1 VAVVPSRFEEEAAVS
16 TAARL
21 LIVVAIALLLPTNAD
36 ARWTRLRTANFDFIG
51 DAPAGQIREVAQR
64 LEQFREV
71 MVRALPGATAVSPVP
86 TIVVVFSSDRALTP
100 VKPMFRGNTTDVSGY
115 FQPGEDL
122 NYIALNG
129 EYIDVALMT
138 IFHEYAHVLVSNTL
152 GRAPVWLGEGL
163 AEFYDMMQGLEGG
176 KTVMIGRAPAHH
188 VDLLKSSTLMPIKQL
203 LSIDH
208 DSPVYNEGSRRGVF
222 FSESWALTH
231 YLTLGNR
238 ERTPQFSKYLLAVK
252 IGADPATAFTDIFG
266 SDLAALD
273 RELFE
278 YVRQVAFPL
287 LRLQFNQKITGDAER
302 GTTMDD
308 AEAAVYVAD
317 LQARI
322 GRDQEGRARLQT
334 VLTRKPDAARAST
347 ALGLIDFR
355 ARRYKEALP
364 ALERAAGQ
372 APQDAFVQTAFGRGL
387 VAIINETPDVEAKR
401 AALQKARDTLSRA
414 VDIDATSAY
423 AAGLLGYIELVDR
436 QDVFRAVAMLERAS
450 QLAPSREQY
459 RLLLAQALIEQGELT
474 RATNYLGPLLSAGS
488 SADVR
493 NDARRLLGEVG
504 NRSQSAD
511 ATRRQ
516 PTTNDLVALS
526 AAADVALPSPTGLPR
541 SLVRL
546 DLRPVK
552 EGETRVLG
560 LFRAIECPR
569 PGGVI
574 LNVDADGRLFRLEA
588 KQLSDIEF
596 ITYRSAQGG
605 SVTCGALPMPQ
616 RVFATYRARSGAA
629 PGAGDAVAIELLPD
643 EYVPPR

>member
-1 VAVVPSRFEEEAAVS
+1 VS
-16 TAARL
+16 TATRL
-21 LIVVAIALLLPTNAD
+21 LTVVVVALLLPIDAD
-36 ARWTRLRTANFDFIG
+36 ARWTRLRTANFQFIG
-51 DAPAGQIREVAQR
+51 DAPAGQIREVAEK

-71 MVRALPGATAVSPVP
+71 MVRALPGATTVTPVP

-100 VKPMFRGNTTDVSGY
+100 VKPLFRGNTTDVSGY
-115 FQPGEDL
+115 FQAGEDL

-129 EYIDVALMT
+129 EYIDIALLT
-138 IFHEYAHVLVSNTL
+138 IFHEYAHVLVTNTL
-152 GRAPVWLGEGL
+152 GRAPVWLSEGL
-163 AEFYDMMQGLEGG
+163 AEFYDVMQGLEGG
-176 KTVMIGRAPAHH
+176 KTVVIGRAPAQH
-188 VDLLKSSTLMPIKQL
+188 VELLKSSTLMPIKQL
-203 LSIDH
+203 LAIDH

-222 FSESWALTH
+222 YAESWALTH

-238 ERTPQFSKYLLAVK
+238 ERTPQLSKYLAAVK
-252 IGADPATAFTDIFG
+252 SGADPAGAFTDAFG
-266 SDLAALD
+266 PDLAVLD
-273 RELFE
+273 RELFQ
-278 YVRQVAFPL
+278 YVRQVAFPA
-287 LRLQFNQKITGDAER
+287 LRLQFNQKITGEAER

-308 AEAAVYVAD
+308 IEADVYVAD

-322 GRDQEGRARLQT
+322 GREQEGRARLQA
-334 VLTRKPDAARAST
+334 VLARKPDIARAST

-355 ARRYKEALP
+355 ARRFKEALP

-387 VAIINETPDVEAKR
+387 VAIVNETPEIEAKR
-401 AALQKARDTLSRA
+401 PALQKARDALSRA
-414 VDIDATSAY
+414 VEIDATSAY
-423 AAGLLGYIELVDR
+423 AAGVLGYILLAEGKDIP
-436 QDVFRAVAMLERAS
+436 RAVAMLERAS

-459 RLLLAQALIEQGELT
+459 RLLLAQALIEQGELK

-504 NRSQSAD
+504 NRSSQGTAGSG
-511 ATRRQ
+511 RQ
-516 PTTNDLVALS
+516 PAGDDALLSLS
-526 AAADVALPSPTGLPR
+526 AAADVALPSPVAPPR
-541 SLVRL
+541 TLVTL

-560 LFRAIECPR
+560 MFRGIECPR
-569 PGGVI
+569 AGGVV
-574 LNVDADGRLFRLEA
+574 LNVDANGKPFRLEA

-596 ITYRSAQGG
+596 ITYRSDQGG

-616 RVFATYRARSGAA
+616 RVFATYRARAGAA
-629 PGAGDAVAIELLPD
+629 AGAGDMDAVAIELLPD